1 MLISLMNQNP
11 KPGLMIE
18 KNKGCAQVES
28 VIFEAEEKY
37 KTGCLDISFGFY
49 YVHV

>member
-18 KNKGCAQVES
+18 KNKGMRTNGERY
-28 VIFEAEEKY
+28 F
-37 KTGCLDISFGFY
+37 
-49 YVHV
+49 